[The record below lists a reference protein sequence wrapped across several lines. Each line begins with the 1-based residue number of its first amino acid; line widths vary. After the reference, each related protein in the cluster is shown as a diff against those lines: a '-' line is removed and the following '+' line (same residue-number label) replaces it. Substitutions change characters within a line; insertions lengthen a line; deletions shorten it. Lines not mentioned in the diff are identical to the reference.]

1 MKDYKFQVYVC
12 GCGYETANSGN
23 ASKHR
28 KTSCGHSIS
37 SETVEFVRKRDHL
50 DVVSKMGC
58 PITYNNTA
66 EVINNTTNNI
76 NINLV
81 VPEQSVVASIQDA
94 IQSDEC
100 IREIRAASPNEIPA
114 ILFKYTRGSMAGKPL
129 IKYDPKKD
137 AVESKD
143 PVTGEKV
150 SKKLKK
156 FRNEY
161 LAEQSDIYDETYQ
174 IPYLPQ
180 PVKRDMLSMT
190 APQFPTGNKKD
201 TPVSPAEVIKIC
213 TTGDH
218 RMYKLPHETK
228 RFFTDVAKNVD
239 IEIKSCAPNGTP
251 GDGARFC

>member
-1 MKDYKFQVYVC
+1 
-12 GCGYETANSGN
+12 
-23 ASKHR
+23 
-28 KTSCGHSIS
+28 
-37 SETVEFVRKRDHL
+37 
-50 DVVSKMGC
+50 
-58 PITYNNTA
+58 
-66 EVINNTTNNI
+66 
-76 NINLV
+76 
-81 VPEQSVVASIQDA
+81 
-94 IQSDEC
+94 
-100 IREIRAASPNEIPA
+100 
-114 ILFKYTRGSMAGKPL
+114 MAGKPL

-143 PVTGEKV
+143 PVTGESV

-190 APQFPTGNKKD
+190 APHFPTGNKKD

-239 IEIKSCAPNGTP
+239 IEIKSCAPNGVSSEV
-251 GDGARFC
+251 